1 VATGIDRFIMLL
13 QGEETIREVIAFPKN
28 QNAYDMMLEAPA
40 DVSQKQIDEVHIK
53 LNVIE

>member
-1 VATGIDRFIMLL
+1 L

-40 DVSQKQIDEVHIK
+40 EVSQQQIDEIHIK
-53 LNVIE
+53 LNVLE